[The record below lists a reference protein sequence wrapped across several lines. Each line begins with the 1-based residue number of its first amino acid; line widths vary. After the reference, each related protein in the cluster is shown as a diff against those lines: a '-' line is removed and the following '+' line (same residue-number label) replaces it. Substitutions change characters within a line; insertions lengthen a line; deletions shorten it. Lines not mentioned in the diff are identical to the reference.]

1 MRKPH
6 LIVGALLAV
15 TVLATGLWSVVAQ
28 QVSSTRVP
36 VHMVVTV
43 EPCHVPTFQSFTAKT

>member
-6 LIVGALLAV
+6 LYVGTLLAV